1 MLAKCLILGHTGAL
15 GCALYDSLS
24 QDFSCIQGLST
35 ADLDLASDDA
45 GNLLASYYDHDTV
58 IIVCSFIKRQFG
70 NDITSFDQN
79 YKITK
84 NIILALEKKRPK
96 HLIYISSAAIYG
108 EDIEDYAITENT
120 CPHATSF
127 YGAAKLTAETLLTNS
142 CLAIGFDCLSLLRF
156 PTIYG
161 FTGKKSYDPAGFL
174 WQASSN
180 ETIKLWGDGLEKR
193 EFVFFKDAV
202 KIVKQ
207 TILDGVHESVN
218 CVAGVSYSFY
228 QALKNIQTILGKP
241 ISICSQARTKKKVD
255 QCFDNKKFQ
264 LFYPDIIFT
273 ELETALNQ
281 LSCYINNERETEC
294 I

>member
-15 GCALYDSLS
+15 GCALYDSFR
-24 QDFSCIQGLST
+24 QNFSCIQGLST
-35 ADLDLASDDA
+35 SDLDLTSEDASD
-45 GNLLASYYDHDTV
+45 LLASYYDDNTV
-58 IIVCSFIKRQFG
+58 IIVSSFVKRQLG
-70 NDITSFDQN
+70 NNITSFDIN

-108 EDIEDYAITENT
+108 EDIEDYAITEKT
-120 CPHATSF
+120 YPHATSF

-142 CLAIGFDCLSLLRF
+142 CFAIGFDCLSLLRF

-174 WQASSN
+174 WQASRN
-180 ETIKLWGDGLEKR
+180 ETIRLWGDGLEKR

-202 KIVKQ
+202 NIVKH
-207 TILDGVHESVN
+207 TILEGVYDSVN
-218 CVAGVSYSFY
+218 CVSGVSYSFY
-228 QALKNIQTILGKP
+228 QALKSIQTILGKP
-241 ISICSQARTKKKVD
+241 ISICTQARTKKKVD
-255 QCFDNKKFQ
+255 QCFNNKKFR
-264 LFYPDIIFT
+264 LLYPDFVFT
-273 ELETALNQ
+273 DLEAALSQ
-281 LSCYINNERETEC
+281 LSGDMVRERNIEC